1 MTTKSWLLLFLFS
14 ATILAPLFAAGCAG
28 SPPPISVTLAPSASK
43 VDQGQTVNLTA
54 TVTNDRNDQ
63 GVTWSLSGP
72 GSLSVNSVTNIGA
85 VYSAPAPS
93 SASSSQIA
101 TITATSIADKTKNA
115 TVQIAVNPYP
125 QVPFQTLPNASV
137 GDPYSQTIAFT
148 GGTPPFQWSV
158 YNGPVGTGWYSGGAV
173 PDGLQLDPATGTIG
187 GTPTGAGTWYFD
199 AIVTDAAGITVDNGF
214 LKIQVNPT
222 APAGNPVP
230 FLNQPLVPTAVSPGS
245 VAFTLHASGAGFVS
259 GATIDFNGA
268 PLTTT
273 FVDSEHLAANVPA
286 TSVAKAETASV
297 TVVNPG
303 PGGGSSN
310 VVYFQVAAPETTVS
324 FANASSSPLQN
335 SNVVGVAVGDFNED
349 GKPDL
354 AVTAGPEVYALLGK
368 GDGTFTLAPNSPI
381 KMPSPPYNN
390 AATPDVGSIA
400 VGDFNHSGHL
410 GLAVGEYQNEA
421 AVILVGKGDGTF
433 VPSSAAFADALG
445 MPTSAIQAADF
456 NGDGNLDL
464 AITNEFL
471 GVSPVVLGY
480 GDGAFN
486 AAGDLFTGIFPVG
499 VAVGDFNQD
508 GKLDAAVAGA
518 GTAKY
523 PGSGVN
529 ISLGKGDGTFT
540 LAGGA
545 GIPLGKS
552 LFSIVAADFNGDGM
566 LDLAVTDQGGNTV
579 MILPGNGDGTFG
591 APITYPVGNQPEA
604 IVTGDFNNDGNLDLA
619 IANYADGTVTLL
631 LGNGDGTFTPAAGSP
646 FAVGAGPIDIATAD
660 FNGDGKL
667 DLAVANST
675 GVSIFLQQ

>member
-1 MTTKSWLLLFLFS
+1 MKTWAPLFLFS
-14 ATILAPLFAAGCAG
+14 ATILVPLFTAGCSS

-43 VDQGQTVNLTA
+43 VDQGQKVNITA
-54 TVTNDRNDQ
+54 TVNNDRNAQ

-72 GSLSVNSVTNIGA
+72 GSLSVDSLTNTGA
-85 VYSAPAPS
+85 VYTAPAPS
-93 SASSSQIA
+93 SASSSQTA
-101 TITATSIADKTKNA
+101 TITATSIADKMANA
-115 TVQIAVNPYP
+115 TVQITVNPYP
-125 QVPFQTLPNASV
+125 QVPNQTLPDGSV
-137 GDPYSQTIAFT
+137 GNPYSQTVTLT

-158 YNGPVGTGWYSGGAV
+158 YNGRVGTGWYMGGAV
-173 PDGLQLDPATGTIG
+173 PDGLQLDSTTGTIS

-222 APAGNPVP
+222 APGGNPVP
-230 FLNQPLVPTAVSPGS
+230 LLNQPLAPTAVSPGS
-245 VAFTLHASGAGFVS
+245 GPFTLHASGSGFVF
-259 GATIDFNGA
+259 GAAIDFNGT

-273 FVDSEHLAANVPA
+273 FVDSQHLTANVPA

-310 VVYFQVAAPETTVS
+310 VIYFQVATPETTVS
-324 FANASSSPLQN
+324 FANASSSPLQYPN
-335 SNVVGVAVGDFNED
+335 ALGVAAGDFNED

-354 AVTAGPEVYALLGK
+354 AIAAGTEVYALLGK

-381 KMPSPPYNN
+381 KMPSPPYND
-390 AATPDVGSIA
+390 AASPDVQPIA

-433 VPSSAAFADALG
+433 VPSSAAFADTQG
-445 MPTSAIQAADF
+445 MPTDSIQAADF

-471 GVSPVVLGY
+471 GASPVVLGY
-480 GDGAFN
+480 GRGAFN
-486 AAGDLFTGIFPVG
+486 TAGDLFTGIFPVG

-540 LAGGA
+540 LAGGS
-545 GIPLGKS
+545 GIPLGTS
-552 LFSIVAADFNGDGM
+552 LAAIVAADFNGDGI
-566 LDLAVTDQGGNTV
+566 LDLAVTDEGGNTV
-579 MILPGNGDGTFG
+579 MILPGLGDGTFG

-604 IVTGDFNNDGNLDLA
+604 IVAGDFNNDGNLDLA
-619 IANYADGTVTLL
+619 IANYADRTVTLL
-631 LGNGDGTFTPAAGSP
+631 LGNGDGTFTPVSGSP
-646 FAVGAGPIDIATAD
+646 FAVGASPIQIAAAD
-660 FNGDGKL
+660 FNGDGRL
-667 DLAVANST
+667 DLAIANSA
-675 GVSIFLQQ
+675 GVSILLQQ